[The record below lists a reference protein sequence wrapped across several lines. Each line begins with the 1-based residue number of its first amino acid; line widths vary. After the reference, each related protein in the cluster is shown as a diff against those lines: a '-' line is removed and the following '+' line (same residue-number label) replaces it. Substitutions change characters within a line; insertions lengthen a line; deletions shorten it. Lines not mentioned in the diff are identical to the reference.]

1 MESSQ
6 PPHRSSARLHG
17 EDKLLIPDPTR
28 LDSVKK
34 GAAWTLPGNEK
45 YFKKVLISSVAAM
58 KMMAH
63 ASSGVETGM
72 SGPNRMPTEIMGL
85 VEGHIHTDD
94 PTSLVVTDVFPL
106 PVEGTETNV
115 VADSDDVILTMVSLS
130 DALEKTRDTGDSHH
144 RTFMGWYH
152 SHPFDVG
159 EHSNCFLSSTDVSSQ
174 LIWQIPEDKTGN
186 PWFALVVD
194 PLRGLGQGRPEI
206 GAFRCYPPSYTPP
219 KGLAPDGVV
228 WSDEKARNKRWG
240 ESCVSYYNLDVEYWM
255 SNASS
260 SFMDVI
266 ARDFKWVRVL
276 STSSTLED
284 KQREKMHDQLHHVG
298 ALVDKFDISSK
309 RGELSVSSST
319 SRGGF
324 AYGSSMMKDILHDS
338 LDSHA
343 GKGDGGGGGGG
354 GGGGMMQKSEISEAA
369 TSISDIASELL
380 RGQGMQFVKASVFQ
394 GSEIGTSSS
403 SKKFSDTANTL
414 ETR

>member
-1 MESSQ
+1 MEPTTTTRTST
-6 PPHRSSARLHG
+6 RLHG

-28 LDSVKK
+28 LDSIKK
-34 GAAWTLPGNEK
+34 GAAWTLPGNEM

-194 PLRGLGQGRPEI
+194 PLRGLAQGRPEI
-206 GAFRCYPPSYTPP
+206 GAFRCYPPTYTPP

-240 ESCVSYYNLDVEYWM
+240 ESCVSYYNLEVEFWM

-276 STSSTLED
+276 STSSSLKD
-284 KQREKMHDQLHHVG
+284 KQREKLPDQILQVG

-309 RGELSVSSST
+309 RGEFSATTSA

-324 AYGSSMMKDILHDS
+324 AFGSSMMKDLLHDS
-338 LDSHA
+338 HEGGNN
-343 GKGDGGGGGGG
+343 GKAEGGG
-354 GGGGMMQKSEISEAA
+354 GGGGMMQKSEINEAA
-369 TSISDIASELL
+369 TNISEIASDLL
-380 RGQGMQFVKASVFQ
+380 RGQGMQFIKANVFQ
-394 GSEIGTSSS
+394 ESDEGKVT
-403 SKKFSDTANTL
+403 SKKFSDCANIL

>member
-1 MESSQ
+1 MSSQ
-6 PPHRSSARLHG
+6 TIPTPSRLIG
-17 EDKLLIPDPTR
+17 SDKLLIPDSSK
-28 LDSVKK
+28 LDQIKK
-34 GAAWTLPGNEK
+34 SAAWTLPGNEK

-63 ASSGVETGM
+63 ASTGVETGM
-72 SGPNRMPTEIMGL
+72 TGPNRMPTEIMGL
-85 VEGHIHTDD
+85 VEGHINTDD
-94 PTSLVVTDVFPL
+94 PSSLVVTDVFPL

-130 DALEKTRDTGDSHH
+130 DALEKTRDTGDPHH

-194 PLRGLGQGRPEI
+194 PLRGLAQGRPEI
-206 GAFRCYPPSYTPP
+206 GAFRCYPTTYVPP
-219 KGLAPDGVV
+219 KGLAPDGVI

-240 ESCVSYYNLDVEYWM
+240 ESCISYYNLEVEYWM

-276 STSSTLED
+276 SSSSTLDES
-284 KQREKMHDQLHHVG
+284 QREKIQDQLHQVG
-298 ALVDKFDISSK
+298 ALVDKFDFTSK
-309 RGELSVSSST
+309 RGDLSLTSSN

-324 AYGSSMMKDILHDS
+324 TYGSGLSMMKDVFQDKHGS
-338 LDSHA
+338 YS
-343 GKGDGGGGGGG
+343 GGGGGGG
-354 GGGGMMQKSEISEAA
+354 GGDGGSTQKSSISEAA
-369 TSISDIASELL
+369 TNISEIASDLL
-380 RGQGMQFVKASVFQ
+380 RGQGIQFVKAKVFDES
-394 GSEIGTSSS
+394 GEEKKDKETKSKIFSEIATS
-403 SKKFSDTANTL
+403 L
-414 ETR
+414 ET